1 MTTDLLFGDVQ
12 MPPQNEPAG
21 GIIFQL
27 LFEKVRRK
35 GIGVMEDDNVGPEFA
50 EGLFEQ
56 LSVGEGE
63 RLRGDL
69 GKTARADDLHAV
81 HLAARIPL
89 FVVKTKYPDLVR
101 AFERVRTIARDLLD
115 PADKREIIVT
125 DLQYFHLYAR
135 FPFVPPAPR
144 DADGGRGRSAY
155 EVRNKKSMARRARN
169 KGGTLVPPMSPIG
182 GRAALRLAV
191 RERRC
196 AKFPVAGEFVLSGYV
211 LRCRRGSFGYLSGVH
226 REPIGRLHGICRIPI
241 KYNAAEMIRNFPEMA
256 TRRKRA
262 ERTGITT
269 FQLCRTLPPSA
280 RRQNKICS
288 LIPL

>member
-1 MTTDLLFGDVQ
+1 
-12 MPPQNEPAG
+12 
-21 GIIFQL
+21 
-27 LFEKVRRK
+27 
-35 GIGVMEDDNVGPEFA
+35 MEDDNVGPEFA

-69 GKTARADDLHAV
+69 GKAARTDDLHAV

-89 FVVKTKYPDLVR
+89 FVVKTKYLHLVR
-101 AFERVRTIARDLLD
+101 VFERIRTIARDLLD
-115 PADKREIIVT
+115 PADERKVIVT

-155 EVRNKKSMARRARN
+155 EVRNEKSPARRARN
-169 KGGTLVPPMSPIG
+169 KGGALVPPMSPIG

-191 RERRC
+191 CGSRC

-211 LRCRRGSFGYLSGVH
+211 LRCRRVSFGYLSGDCRMSV
-226 REPIGRLHGICRIPI
+226 ETLSGIDRMSARHLSVPYQIQRCRND
-241 KYNAAEMIRNFPEMA
+241 KRFSRNGNTA
-256 TRRKRA
+256 KARRKDRNYNISA
-262 ERTGITT
+262 MPDPAA
-269 FQLCRTLPPSA
+269 LCATA
-280 RRQNKICS
+280 K
-288 LIPL
+288 